1 MHHLG
6 FLSKLFP
13 KKQKQHKVEK
23 RTPLTIQVGD
33 IVEYNL
39 EDYEV
44 VGKITYRQS
53 SYEWLSY
60 QLLGPTGTI
69 WLAAEMDDDLE
80 LGIYKKIQLADANQ
94 IPKELT
100 YQGIKYYLDE
110 KGQAHI
116 NGEGRSSN
124 LTGQTMKY
132 VEYCDESETHFISL
146 EDWGSEIEASYGY
159 PIEQYEI
166 KIIAG
171 SNEGGN

>member
-1 MHHLG
+1 MG

-116 NGEGRSSN
+116 NGKAEVV
-124 LTGQTMKY
+124 T
-132 VEYCDESETHFISL
+132 
-146 EDWGSEIEASYGY
+146 
-159 PIEQYEI
+159 
-166 KIIAG
+166 
-171 SNEGGN
+171 